1 MTVFRFLLGTVSLCS
16 VCLLSGCFS
25 SDNLPVGEKVI
36 VQFDR
41 SALGAGSTPISPTT
55 DSMNGAATSMR
66 GKLVYASEEW
76 LQIEI
81 EDEGIKKSFW
91 ISRDKVLLLQKGGF

>member
-1 MTVFRFLLGTVSLCS
+1 
-16 VCLLSGCFS
+16 
-25 SDNLPVGEKVI
+25 
-36 VQFDR
+36 
-41 SALGAGSTPISPTT
+41 
-55 DSMNGAATSMR
+55 MR